1 MTNKELSKLTS
12 LIHTRKGHIINLI
25 KKIESD
31 RNSQNKDVIINI
43 DLRTLME
50 ELSYNCF
57 EKEYGGYKVIL
68 EFPDTEDEDGIKEDV
83 KQLMTNLLQ
92 EQIHQVM

>member
-1 MTNKELSKLTS
+1 MNKELSKNTS
-12 LIHTRKGHIINLI
+12 LFHTRTEHIINMI

-31 RNSQNKDVIINI
+31 MVSKNKDVIINI

-50 ELSYNCF
+50 ELNYNCF

-68 EFPDTEDEDGIKEDV
+68 EFPNTEDEDGIKEDV